1 MLLVYYK
8 DISKMS
14 IITKHLQQ
22 ELEADRNI
30 ELAFLFGSYATGKNM
45 KESDLDI
52 AVYLK
57 DKTKE
62 KSVWRKI
69 QQSLPKE
76 VDMVLLNEAPATFI
90 SNVLKTGL
98 PLIIKNKKKYLQFLV
113 TKSLEAEDF
122 GEFATGY
129 WNITKRSRSLSP
141 EDKTRLL
148 ERLDFL
154 QSEMRELTIMQK
166 ISAFEYEND
175 KTKRRNIE
183 RWAEN
188 ILNAMIDVA
197 KIILASQKKEMPKTY
212 EAALSTFGA
221 FAGLS
226 KEESEKLASLARLR
240 NMLAHEYLDIL
251 FGKIQEFIRDFPKI
265 YAKIGRPIEKYIQ
278 SGR

>member
-1 MLLVYYK
+1 M
-8 DISKMS
+8 IS
-14 IITKHLQQ
+14 KHLQQ
-22 ELEADRNI
+22 ELESDQNI

-45 KESDLDI
+45 KESDLDL

-69 QQSLPKE
+69 QQSLPTE

-98 PLIIKNKKKYLQFLV
+98 PLTIKNKKKYLQFLV

-122 GEFATGY
+122 GEFATSY
-129 WNITKRSRSLSP
+129 WAITKRSRSLSP

-154 QSEMRELTIMQK
+154 QSEMLELPEMKK
-166 ISAFEYEND
+166 ITAPEYETN
-175 KTKRRNIE
+175 KSKRRNVE

-188 ILNAMIDVA
+188 ILNAMIDIA

-212 EAALSTFGA
+212 EAALSAFGT

-226 KEESEKLASLARLR
+226 KEDNEKLASLARLR
-240 NMLAHEYLDIL
+240 NLLAHEYLDIL

-265 YAKIGRPIEKYIQ
+265 YAKIGKPIEKYIQ
-278 SGR
+278 SGK